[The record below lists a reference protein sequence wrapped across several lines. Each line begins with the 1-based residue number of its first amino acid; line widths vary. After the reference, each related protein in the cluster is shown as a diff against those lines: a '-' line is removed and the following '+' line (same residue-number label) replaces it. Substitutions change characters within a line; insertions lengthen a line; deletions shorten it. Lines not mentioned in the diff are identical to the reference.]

1 MTTFLAAEG
10 VSGIA
15 EDLGS
20 LFEFDA
26 LLFSGTP
33 FALNRTGLLFL
44 LSAAILSVLMIRVL
58 GNASVVPGRLQL
70 VVENALLFVRDNI
83 ATDVIGPQGVRYAPM
98 LATMFLFILVNNL
111 YGITPFVNF
120 PTTSRMAVPAM
131 LAVFSWVVFILAG
144 IFAHGPKYFLN
155 AVKPSGVPVAILP
168 LIIPIEF
175 VSTFI
180 VRPLTL
186 AVRLFANTMAGHII
200 LAIIFVSANTF
211 LVTFESSGF
220 AVQEVASGG
229 FLGVLLGLL
238 LAFAA
243 GPAMMVF
250 EIVVAVIQAYI
261 FTILTAVYVQTSL
274 AHH

>member
-1 MTTFLAAEG
+1 MTTILAAEG

-15 EDLGS
+15 SDLGA

-26 LLFSGTP
+26 LLFDGTP
-33 FALNRTGLLFL
+33 FALNRTGILFL
-44 LSAAILSVLMIRVL
+44 LSAVIIGVMMYRVL
-58 GNASVVPGRLQL
+58 GSASVVPGRTQL
-70 VVENALLFVRDNI
+70 AVENVLLFVRNNI
-83 ATDVIGPQGVRYAPM
+83 ATDVIGPQGARYAPF
-98 LATMFLFILVNNL
+98 LAAMFLFIWVNNL

-131 LAVFSWVVFILAG
+131 LAMTSWILFVLAG
-144 IFAHGPKYFLN
+144 IGAHGPKYFLN
-155 AVKPSGVPVAILP
+155 AIKPSGVPAFVLP

-211 LVTFESSGF
+211 LVDVSGDIEF
-220 AVQEVASGG
+220 APGG
-229 FLGVLLGLL
+229 FFGVILGLF
-238 LAFAA
+238 LALAA
-243 GPAMMVF
+243 GPLMMVF
-250 EIVVAVIQAYI
+250 EFVVATIQAYI
-261 FTILTAVYVQTSL
+261 FTILTAVYIQTSL
-274 AHH
+274 SHH